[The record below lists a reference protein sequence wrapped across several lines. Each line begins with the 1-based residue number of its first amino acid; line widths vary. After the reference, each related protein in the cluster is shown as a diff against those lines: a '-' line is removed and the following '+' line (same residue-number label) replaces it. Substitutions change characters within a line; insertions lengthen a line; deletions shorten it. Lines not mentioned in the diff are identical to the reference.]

1 MLGGSAMP
9 EDECRGDGRSAP
21 EAGGTEQRGG
31 DTHVIRRMQLGGEGN
46 QEMGG
51 GCLAN
56 GVLVACVSAK
66 LDNKMWRKDKNRER
80 VGKEKK

>member
-1 MLGGSAMP
+1 M
-9 EDECRGDGRSAP
+9 
-21 EAGGTEQRGG
+21 
-31 DTHVIRRMQLGGEGN
+31 IRRMQLGGEGN

-66 LDNKMWRKDKNRER
+66 LDSKMWRKDKNRER

>member
-1 MLGGSAMP
+1 MLGDGAMP
-9 EDECRGDGRSAP
+9 EDERRGDDRSAP

-31 DTHVIRRMQLGGEGN
+31 DTCVIRRVQPGGEGN

-51 GCLAN
+51 GCIAN
-56 GVLVACVSAK
+56 GFLVACVSAK
-66 LDNKMWRKDKNRER
+66 LHSKMWRKDKNRER